1 MLVSLPIAQATTGNK
16 VFYVPVPFATRL
28 KSIKLVA
35 GQALAANGTNHLT
48 VAILAADGSTSLS
61 SVTTDSGAEGYVSLV
76 AGSVEDLSIS
86 NFADSVFVADQ
97 AYKITTIVGGTLANV
112 VDFMFMFEFESDR
125 SY

>member
-48 VAILAADGSTSLS
+48 VAILAADGSTSLAS
-61 SVTTDSGAEGYVSLV
+61 RTTDSGSSGTSLA
-76 AGSVEDLSIS
+76 AGTVEDLTIS
-86 NFADSVFVADQ
+86 NFADSVLAADQ
-97 AYKITTIVGGTLANV
+97 AYKVTTTVGGTLANA
-112 VDFMFMFEFESDR
+112 VDLMLVFELESDR